1 MGSPSGR
8 IRVRNSEEVS
18 AADLAA
24 WAVGVVTVLGGVAAY
39 TQFMIKHYLAE
50 LKPNGG
56 SSIKDQVNRLEVR
69 VDTIIEMLG
78 K

>member
-1 MGSPSGR
+1 M
-8 IRVRNSEEVS
+8 S

-24 WAVGVVTVLGGVAAY
+24 WAVGIVTVLGGVAAY
-39 TQFMIKHYLAE
+39 TQFMIKHYLNE

>member
-1 MGSPSGR
+1 M
-8 IRVRNSEEVS
+8 NLQ
-18 AADLAA
+18 DLAA
-24 WAVGVVTVLGGVAAY
+24 LVTGVATGLAGV
-39 TQFMIKHYLAE
+39 TALVHFLVKHYLNE

-69 VDTIIEMLG
+69 VETIIDMLG

>member
-1 MGSPSGR
+1 MSLQ
-8 IRVRNSEEVS
+8 
-18 AADLAA
+18 DLAA
-24 WAVGVVTVLGGVAAY
+24 LVTGIVTGLAGVTAMVHFLV
-39 TQFMIKHYLAE
+39 KHYLSE

>member
-1 MGSPSGR
+1 MNA
-8 IRVRNSEEVS
+8 V
-18 AADLAA
+18 DLAA
-24 WAVGVVTVLGGVAAY
+24 WAVGVITVLGGVATY
-39 TQFMIKHYLAE
+39 TQFMIKHYLTE

>member
-1 MGSPSGR
+1 MSP
-8 IRVRNSEEVS
+8 
-18 AADLAA
+18 ADLAA
-24 WAVGVVTVLGGVAAY
+24 WAVGIVTVLGGVAAY
-39 TQFMIKHYLAE
+39 TQFMIKHFLNE

>member
-1 MGSPSGR
+1 MSLQDF
-8 IRVRNSEEVS
+8 
-18 AADLAA
+18 AALITGIVTGLA
-24 WAVGVVTVLGGVAAY
+24 GVA
-39 TQFMIKHYLAE
+39 TMVHFLVKHYLAE

-56 SSIKDQVNRLEVR
+56 GSIKDQVNRLEVR

>member
-1 MGSPSGR
+1 MSLQ
-8 IRVRNSEEVS
+8 
-18 AADLAA
+18 DLAA
-24 WAVGVVTVLGGVAAY
+24 LVTGIVTGLAGVTALVHFLV
-39 TQFMIKHYLAE
+39 KHYLSE

>member
-1 MGSPSGR
+1 
-8 IRVRNSEEVS
+8 VS

-24 WAVGVVTVLGGVAAY
+24 WAVGIVTVLGGVAAY
-39 TQFMIKHYLAE
+39 TQFMIKHYLNE

>member
-1 MGSPSGR
+1 MSLQ
-8 IRVRNSEEVS
+8 
-18 AADLAA
+18 DLAA
-24 WAVGVVTVLGGVAAY
+24 LATGIVTALAGVTALVHFLV
-39 TQFMIKHYLAE
+39 KHYLNE

-69 VDTIIEMLG
+69 VETIIDLLG

>member
-1 MGSPSGR
+1 M
-8 IRVRNSEEVS
+8 S
-18 AADLAA
+18 AVDIAA
-24 WAVGVVTVLGGVAAY
+24 IAVGVVTVLGGVAAY
-39 TQFMIKHYLAE
+39 LQFLVKYYLNE

>member
-1 MGSPSGR
+1 M
-8 IRVRNSEEVS
+8 NLQ
-18 AADLAA
+18 DLAA
-24 WAVGVVTVLGGVAAY
+24 LVTGIVTGLAGVTAMVHFLV
-39 TQFMIKHYLAE
+39 KHYLSE

>member
-1 MGSPSGR
+1 MNPQ
-8 IRVRNSEEVS
+8 
-18 AADLAA
+18 DLAA
-24 WAVGVVTVLGGVAAY
+24 LATGIVTALAGVTALVHFLV
-39 TQFMIKHYLAE
+39 KHYLSE